1 MQIQKYSPQSHKIK
15 ALVYGK
21 PWSGKTTFASTAP
34 KAIFAS
40 AEGGLLSIAS
50 KQPDFVQIATL
61 KDLQDLLH
69 YLKTVK
75 HDYETVIIDSITE
88 INEVIKLEIEKRTG
102 RAIQKN
108 DWVEVQNKIKWVVRG
123 FRDLDMHCLF
133 LALENVEKDEE
144 RITAVNPALN
154 GKSATDIA
162 AFMDIVGY
170 IFIDKATGERKIRVG
185 SHNLYLTK
193 DRSNVLPDDPTVDF
207 NDWVE
212 AVKGIKT
219 GELTNVASHE
229 MPRGAADPTDESKE
243 LPPAPKKPAPK
254 KDAPKEEAGLSA
266 DTRNEF
272 FAVWKEL
279 WGLYLSKHTLDRGE
293 DGLLKF
299 APHTEEATRK
309 TTLVTLYQVDSST
322 KLTETQAKDF
332 ITRMRNKIATLK
344 KVADVKLDEG
354 VEIKDIY
361 ATDLAAREQSPA
373 PTETPAAAAPQEEV
387 PNTEDLKDAAQDAP
401 QAETPKKA
409 AK

>member
-1 MQIQKYSPQSHKIK
+1 
-15 ALVYGK
+15 
-21 PWSGKTTFASTAP
+21 
-34 KAIFAS
+34 
-40 AEGGLLSIAS
+40 
-50 KQPDFVQIATL
+50 
-61 KDLQDLLH
+61 
-69 YLKTVK
+69 
-75 HDYETVIIDSITE
+75 
-88 INEVIKLEIEKRTG
+88 
-102 RAIQKN
+102 
-108 DWVEVQNKIKWVVRG
+108 
-123 FRDLDMHCLF
+123 
-133 LALENVEKDEE
+133 
-144 RITAVNPALN
+144 
-154 GKSATDIA
+154 
-162 AFMDIVGY
+162 MDIVGY
-170 IFIDKATGERKIRVG
+170 IYIDKATGERKVRTAP
-185 SHNLYLTK
+185 HNLYLTK
-193 DRSNVLPDDPTVDF
+193 DRSNVLPDEPEVDF
-207 NDWVE
+207 SVWVE

-219 GELTNVASHE
+219 GEMTQVAAHE

-332 ITRMRNKIATLK
+332 ITRMRSKIATLK
-344 KVADVKLDEG
+344 KSADVALEEG
-354 VEIKDIY
+354 ADIKAIY
-361 ATDLAAREQSPA
+361 AADLAAREQA
-373 PTETPAAAAPQEEV
+373 PAAAAPQEEV
-387 PNTEDLKDAAQDAP
+387 SNTEDLKDAAQDAP